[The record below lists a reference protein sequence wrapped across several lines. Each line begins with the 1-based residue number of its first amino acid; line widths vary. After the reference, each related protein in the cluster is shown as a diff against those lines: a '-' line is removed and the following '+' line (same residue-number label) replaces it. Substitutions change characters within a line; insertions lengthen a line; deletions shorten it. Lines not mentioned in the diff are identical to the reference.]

1 MRRLKQKRK
10 APVQLYR
17 SLEAYLL
24 IAGSAAGSVA
34 LAAIDRSVVLRDERH
49 ASRSATLRTGGL
61 IHFALLSLT
70 GSRAA
75 VLAGDAAGLAA
86 GRLILEAL
94 LRVELLLTSGEH
106 KFLATVSAG
115 QSLVLIHGIFPSE
128 KIEIGMTLSADLVFD
143 PTLAVW
149 SVRSYAIWRPTT
161 DPLRKPGR
169 TYI

>member
-1 MRRLKQKRK
+1 MYVYVQILSIRAKRK
-10 APVQLYR
+10 APVQSYR
-17 SLEAYLL
+17 SFEAYLL

-61 IHFALLSLT
+61 VHFALLSLT

-86 GRLILEAL
+86 SRLVLEAL

-106 KFLATVSAG
+106 KFLATVLAS

-128 KIEIGMTLSADLVFD
+128 KNRDLGMIPPADLGFD

-149 SVRSYAIWRPTT
+149 SVRSY
-161 DPLRKPGR
+161 
-169 TYI
+169 TYHVPHY

>member
-1 MRRLKQKRK
+1 MYVYVQILSIRAKRK
-10 APVQLYR
+10 APVQSYR
-17 SLEAYLL
+17 SFEAYLL

-61 IHFALLSLT
+61 VHFALLSLT
-70 GSRAA
+70 GGRAA

-86 GRLILEAL
+86 SRLILEAL
-94 LRVELLLTSGEH
+94 LRIELLLTSGEH

-128 KIEIGMTLSADLVFD
+128 KNRDRYDAIG
-143 PTLAVW
+143 
-149 SVRSYAIWRPTT
+149 
-161 DPLRKPGR
+161 
-169 TYI
+169 

>member
-1 MRRLKQKRK
+1 MHIFFYTKKNLHAQRARRLF
-10 APVQLYR
+10 
-17 SLEAYLL
+17 YLL

-61 IHFALLSLT
+61 VHFALLSLT
-70 GSRAA
+70 GGRAA
-75 VLAGDAAGLAA
+75 VLTGDAAGLAA
-86 GRLILEAL
+86 SRLILEAL

-128 KIEIGMTLSADLVFD
+128 KNRDRYDATG
-143 PTLAVW
+143 
-149 SVRSYAIWRPTT
+149 
-161 DPLRKPGR
+161 
-169 TYI
+169 

>member
-1 MRRLKQKRK
+1 MRAFHAVSFEYVKNPCGKPQ
-10 APVQLYR
+10 R
-17 SLEAYLL
+17 SCYLL

-61 IHFALLSLT
+61 VHFALLSLT

-86 GRLILEAL
+86 SRLILEAL

-128 KIEIGMTLSADLVFD
+128 KNRDMYDDVG
-143 PTLAVW
+143 
-149 SVRSYAIWRPTT
+149 
-161 DPLRKPGR
+161 
-169 TYI
+169 